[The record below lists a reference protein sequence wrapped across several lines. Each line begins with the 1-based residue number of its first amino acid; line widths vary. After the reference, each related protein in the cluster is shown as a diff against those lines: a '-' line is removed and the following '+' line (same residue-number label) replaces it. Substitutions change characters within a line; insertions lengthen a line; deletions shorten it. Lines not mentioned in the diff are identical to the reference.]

1 MVKPQE
7 ERKTNTLYPVHAAL
21 LNNTRWVG
29 RMGGVND
36 KESYT

>member
-7 ERKTNTLYPVHAAL
+7 ERKTNTRDPVYVAL

-29 RMGGVND
+29 KM
-36 KESYT
+36 E